1 MVRQHFLR
9 KLATVRSQNDD
20 NSVLYIQLRRKW
32 WQRDRSDYLDVPFG
46 GIVFHHSPFPEM
58 LSFRQICIRRYLV
71 SSCYCPARRKYALDR
86 PRSRHLEPTS
96 PLPKTTNWGYPTQAL
111 CALTLSSAC
120 STVQYTP
127 LSSVMAASVRVAL
140 LLSSP

>member
-32 WQRDRSDYLDVPFG
+32 YGRQCRRTAHRGNRSDLFATICASVVYRGHCCRRFETELLLACGENVG

-96 PLPKTTNWGYPTQAL
+96 PLPK
-111 CALTLSSAC
+111 
-120 STVQYTP
+120 
-127 LSSVMAASVRVAL
+127 R
-140 LLSSP
+140 